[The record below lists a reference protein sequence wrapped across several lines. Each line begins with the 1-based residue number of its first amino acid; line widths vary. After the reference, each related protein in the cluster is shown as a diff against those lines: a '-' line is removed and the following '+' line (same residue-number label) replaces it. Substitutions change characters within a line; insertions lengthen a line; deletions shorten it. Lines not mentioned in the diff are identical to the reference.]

1 MRISVYSVALGL
13 TFAAVIAGPLVPSEV
28 MDDFWHTPSA
38 SGVTQ
43 IKDTIGRT
51 LSMAAFADET
61 DAQPIDFDKLI
72 RVDDQ
77 EFQVSANDSVS
88 TDVLFA
94 SQVKKIGYGVVQT
107 VNIVRT
113 PSGTYSS
120 DALVSPHIL
129 YPGVDVSKVPA
140 ELANNSLSLFSQFGW
155 TALKTIPAGSTIS
168 MGTSGGGGTYIADNF
183 GTCFTG
189 VGYNTCS

>member
-13 TFAAVIAGPLVPSEV
+13 TFAAVVAGPLVPSA
-28 MDDFWHTPSA
+28 MMSNFWHTPSA
-38 SGVTQ
+38 VGVTQ

-61 DAQPIDFDKLI
+61 DTQPIDFDKLI

-77 EFQVSANDSVS
+77 AFQVSVSDTVS
-88 TDVLFA
+88 TDVLHA
-94 SQVKKIGYGVVQT
+94 NQVKKIGYGMVQT
-107 VNIVRT
+107 INIVRT

-120 DALVSPHIL
+120 DALVSPHVL
-129 YPGVDVSKVPA
+129 YPGIDVSKMPA

-155 TALKTIPAGSTIS
+155 TALKTIPADSTTS
-168 MGTSGGGGTYIADNF
+168 LGTGGGGAYIADNS
-183 GTCFTG
+183 GTCVTG
-189 VGYNTCS
+189 VGYQACS